1 MAEEKDGYILDVIAN
16 LQKSL
21 TSESKSNEYLRGE
34 LKTLERIIEKQT
46 EIIKQCDINTENL
59 NAKNAELRVKKHD
72 MEGELSKLK
81 EMNKELLENITIL
94 RQALKTEN
102 EAYNALAAKSNDE
115 FPLQ

>member
-34 LKTLERIIEKQT
+34 LETKERVIEKQT
-46 EIIKQCDINTENL
+46 EIIRQCDINTENL

-72 MEGELSKLK
+72 MEGELKFLNNQIAEKNIQIAEQKETIETLQKSLK
-81 EMNKELLENITIL
+81 SL
-94 RQALKTEN
+94 TET
-102 EAYNALAAKSNDE
+102 K
-115 FPLQ
+115 